1 MSTESIERLRGA
13 VCHALNEE
21 AILFP
26 GAGASLSASG
36 ILTSS
41 ASATNPATDVTISTG
56 GNRTGGIWGLYTEPE
71 GDPDINVRGAATTT
85 VGDDSLGMNF

>member
-26 GAGASLSASG
+26 GAGASLSASR

-41 ASATNPATDVTISTG
+41 ASATNPATDVTILTG